1 MARAVSGRSFGRLQ
15 GGHGVAT
22 GSDLLASGDGR
33 SSQARG
39 IPVVVRHERQRRREP
54 VQGPLIG
61 GMTTGSDLP
70 SSERSSGKMSTAVL
84 SRHEQRR
91 RCGPAEQKQQLRHL
105 RTMEVQRGCAAAAGR
120 SKDRWM
126 SSGRGE

>member
-22 GSDLLASGDGR
+22 GSDLLASGDGM

-61 GMTTGSDLP
+61 GTMTGSDLP
-70 SSERSSGKMSTAVL
+70 SPGRSSGKMSTAVL

-91 RCGPAEQKQQLRHL
+91 RCGPAEQKQQRRHL
-105 RTMEVQRGCAAAAGR
+105 RTMEVQRGGCR
-120 SKDRWM
+120 SQQRPMDEQRQ
-126 SSGRGE
+126 G